1 MLILMRMNTI
11 IGGEWSTANAAAC
24 WRGVARAVETMRP
37 MRSGALEY
45 AHSLP
50 AWHLLSTYST

>member
-1 MLILMRMNTI
+1 MRMNTI

-37 MRSGALEY
+37 MRFGALEY